1 MNTNKHFYA
10 AYGMNTEPEAMA
22 FRTSTSV
29 PIGRGLVR
37 DHAFRFAIHA
47 DVYPQPGTNTHVVL
61 WEIDDAGLAAL
72 DKREGYPFYYDRKIV
87 DVECGG
93 KIYPAIMYFMT
104 PGHVSQPPYQSY
116 YDMLSRGYTTF
127 DVPLS
132 QIEDALEQSHGYSA
146 KDYGRP
152 TRWFDSYEQLLK
164 EHSGKKRL
172 QQIQREANH
181 QGLTLEQLCCDYVEY
196 GVITV
201 PNHFQVRDSEYSKI

>member
-1 MNTNKHFYA
+1 MSTKHFYF
-10 AYGMNTEPEAMA
+10 AYGMNTDTEAMA
-22 FRTSTSV
+22 LRTGT
-29 PIGRGLVR
+29 PLAIGRGMVR

-47 DVYPQPGTNTHVVL
+47 DVFPKPGTNTFGVL
-61 WEIDDAGLAAL
+61 WELDDDQLASL
-72 DKREGYPFYYDRKIV
+72 DKREGYPYYYNRKKV
-87 DVECGG
+87 TVEAGG
-93 KIYPAIMYFMT
+93 QSYEAWMYFMT

-132 QIEDALEQSHGYSA
+132 QIEDALEQSHGYGA

-181 QGLTLEQLCCDYVEY
+181 QGLTLEQLCEDYVEY
-196 GVITV
+196 GIITV